1 MKQATELEF
10 QDLIKKYSSRN
21 SLSNTPEKVFADV
34 MSEGYSL
41 LTASSVISKIFGLT
55 LSQSR
60 NVSHG
65 YWKKNIKPKE
75 N

>member
-1 MKQATELEF
+1 MKQATELEVNE
-10 QDLIKKYSSRN
+10 LIKKYSTKS
-21 SLSNTPEKVFADV
+21 SYYSTPEKVFSAVVSD
-34 MSEGYSL
+34 GYSL
-41 LTASSVISKIFGLT
+41 LTASSVIIKIFGLT

-60 NVSHG
+60 NISYD

>member
-1 MKQATELEF
+1 MKQVTELEF
-10 QDLIKKYSSRN
+10 QDLIKKYSSRS
-21 SLSNTPEKVFADV
+21 SLNNTPEKVFADV
-34 MSEGYSL
+34 ISEGYSL

-60 NVSHG
+60 NVSHD